1 MYISPGVRVYDDGR
15 EVCDTIGKHR
25 TDEGV
30 EEYRARL
37 RRMWERQHGVC
48 CLHGYIPGC
57 PGRLLWRE
65 SAFEHENGR
74 GGGKRDDRI
83 ALPDGTWINGA
94 AHWQCNSW
102 KGSRRIDY
110 NRSIQARMSGKA

>member
-37 RRMWERQHGVC
+37 RRMWERQHGC
-48 CLHGYIPGC
+48 IFILLSRIP
-57 PGRLLWRE
+57 L
-65 SAFEHENGR
+65 S
-74 GGGKRDDRI
+74 
-83 ALPDGTWINGA
+83 
-94 AHWQCNSW
+94 
-102 KGSRRIDY
+102 
-110 NRSIQARMSGKA
+110 